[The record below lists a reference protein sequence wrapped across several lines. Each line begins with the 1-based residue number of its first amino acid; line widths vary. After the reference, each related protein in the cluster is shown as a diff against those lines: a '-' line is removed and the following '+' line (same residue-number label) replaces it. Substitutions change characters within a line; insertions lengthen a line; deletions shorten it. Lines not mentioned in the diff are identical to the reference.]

1 MAAAAGDYDKLNAV
15 QQALFGKV
23 GLGALTG
30 AERQQ
35 VLDVLAKDAKA
46 AEPALAAAAV
56 GDSWEAPGWQADG
69 AAHTKRVTSSEQR
82 GDGTT
87 VYHVQI
93 DGQRTAD
100 ILTAEQVAQ
109 QRRIDT
115 ENLKQRRESKAAA
128 DEKDRQAAEAQAG
141 REDLDGFDADMTP
154 MQRGRVRDALT
165 RMMNYRGKAMSR
177 RDIIRALVA
186 DGAQIVDWAGTP
198 ALERP
203 DESGLDQKA
212 LTKTGIDYARHLLA
226 KAVEPAPAA
235 EAPAPDPA
243 TRAPGESDV
252 AFVVRNLKRVDIGQ
266 VGFSLIRKFAYYS
279 IFRPLGIGFPI
290 KGEAFDRDEKRANGA
305 DASRILVTA
314 EPVPIVQ
321 LAQLELAPATPS
333 AKLAAL
339 KEAYAATPGTQ
350 PGRYEFRDPA
360 GQGDGRGASITKSAK
375 SAGFQLSMF
384 DGNGFS
390 GDMQFDTMDD
400 ALTSAMSSGFIEPA
414 PGHLADMA
422 QLESFQEGNA
432 RTLAM
437 EKGPA
442 PRAAAPTP
450 DPEPA
455 AVVTTPFKLDK
466 ETGEWAGEV
475 DGVPIRIYRDTAQF
489 GTPMWHISHDDLP
502 KIGRSNQSPGLPTRL
517 GSTKVEAIETV
528 RRELVRPDPVAEAPV
543 AEEPVTPEPAP
554 ATDARPSID
563 TLKSYAAKVVK
574 GDGVSRVWLVGSS
587 AVEGSTPNDTDILYE
602 MDAEPTVEG
611 VEEAIEQS
619 QIDLDAYDT
628 FIKAGDRYFVVKS
641 GAGREVVENTEY
653 AAEEQGKPRVL
664 LAEAPRAAGAPEPAP
679 ESDDP
684 VQRAKDR
691 AVADGGLAVVPAN
704 EILDDINEN
713 PTGEDW
719 KAARDRTLR
728 DMDGLISFAESWTQ
742 ERDANLPSED
752 RAGNYNPRNYPGG
765 MAGVRAAVE
774 ANNAKRDEMLI
785 PVFISY
791 TLRTASGRTTK
802 MRIPLDPVKLA
813 GIKKNLS
820 ASRNYIFESKGDA
833 TPGSKDAL
841 RESYQELDEQGNVTK
856 TVDLPTPGARRVN
869 SGQVLNLSAREKFEQ
884 RPFDYQ
890 AADGTRYVYTED
902 AAARAPEIEAAVQE
916 AIGQVNPNGE
926 VRVVSQIYDG
936 TGKPVLGAST
946 DLGDGRLVVAALSY
960 VDPAT
965 GKTLANPNLQGTL
978 RHETV
983 HDLRARG
990 MFTPQEDKLLFRSAR
1005 NRRIRDDLDIAKDYG
1020 DKPDAVQAEEAIARA
1035 AEIPGK
1041 YASDPKLNSLL
1052 DRIRRFFQR
1061 LGNKLRGM
1069 GFQTFEDVFDKFE
1082 SGEIGRR
1089 PDNSFPSQSSAFTT
1103 TQTRTTGFKNW
1114 FRGSKVVDENGEPL
1128 VVYHGAP
1135 IRFADAPKILQD
1147 AEKAEA
1153 RPYPRGHRRC
1163 RSQGRRHP
1171 RCAR

>member
-35 VLDVLAKDAKA
+35 VLDVLAKDAKV
-46 AEPALAAAAV
+46 AEPK
-56 GDSWEAPGWQADG
+56 P
-69 AAHTKRVTSSEQR
+69 
-82 GDGTT
+82 
-87 VYHVQI
+87 
-93 DGQRTAD
+93 
-100 ILTAEQVAQ
+100 
-109 QRRIDT
+109 
-115 ENLKQRRESKAAA
+115 
-128 DEKDRQAAEAQAG
+128 
-141 REDLDGFDADMTP
+141 
-154 MQRGRVRDALT
+154 
-165 RMMNYRGKAMSR
+165 
-177 RDIIRALVA
+177 
-186 DGAQIVDWAGTP
+186 
-198 ALERP
+198 
-203 DESGLDQKA
+203 
-212 LTKTGIDYARHLLA
+212 
-226 KAVEPAPAA
+226 EPAP
-235 EAPAPDPA
+235 EPKSGPE

-252 AFVVRNLKRVDIGQ
+252 AFVVKNLKRVDIGQ

-543 AEEPVTPEPAP
+543 AEAP
-554 ATDARPSID
+554 AAP
-563 TLKSYAAKVVK
+563 
-574 GDGVSRVWLVGSS
+574 
-587 AVEGSTPNDTDILYE
+587 TP
-602 MDAEPTVEG
+602 AEP
-611 VEEAIEQS
+611 
-619 QIDLDAYDT
+619 L
-628 FIKAGDRYFVVKS
+628 
-641 GAGREVVENTEY
+641 
-653 AAEEQGKPRVL
+653 
-664 LAEAPRAAGAPEPAP
+664 
-679 ESDDP
+679 SDDP
-684 VQRAKDR
+684 VQRARDR
-691 AVADGGLAVVPAN
+691 AAADGGLAVVPAN

-765 MAGVRAAVE
+765 MAA
-774 ANNAKRDEMLI
+774 
-785 PVFISY
+785 
-791 TLRTASGRTTK
+791 
-802 MRIPLDPVKLA
+802 
-813 GIKKNLS
+813 
-820 ASRNYIFESKGDA
+820 ESKLQSRPA
-833 TPGSKDAL
+833 TPSAT
-841 RESYQELDEQGNVTK
+841 RCSPRCSSRTRCV
-856 TVDLPTPGARRVN
+856 RR
-869 SGQVLNLSAREKFEQ
+869 
-884 RPFDYQ
+884 P
-890 AADGTRYVYTED
+890 
-902 AAARAPEIEAAVQE
+902 AAR
-916 AIGQVNPNGE
+916 
-926 VRVVSQIYDG
+926 
-936 TGKPVLGAST
+936 
-946 DLGDGRLVVAALSY
+946 
-960 VDPAT
+960 
-965 GKTLANPNLQGTL
+965 
-978 RHETV
+978 
-983 HDLRARG
+983 
-990 MFTPQEDKLLFRSAR
+990 
-1005 NRRIRDDLDIAKDYG
+1005 
-1020 DKPDAVQAEEAIARA
+1020 
-1035 AEIPGK
+1035 
-1041 YASDPKLNSLL
+1041 
-1052 DRIRRFFQR
+1052 
-1061 LGNKLRGM
+1061 
-1069 GFQTFEDVFDKFE
+1069 
-1082 SGEIGRR
+1082 
-1089 PDNSFPSQSSAFTT
+1089 
-1103 TQTRTTGFKNW
+1103 
-1114 FRGSKVVDENGEPL
+1114 
-1128 VVYHGAP
+1128 
-1135 IRFADAPKILQD
+1135 
-1147 AEKAEA
+1147 
-1153 RPYPRGHRRC
+1153 
-1163 RSQGRRHP
+1163 P
-1171 RCAR
+1171 RCVSRSTR